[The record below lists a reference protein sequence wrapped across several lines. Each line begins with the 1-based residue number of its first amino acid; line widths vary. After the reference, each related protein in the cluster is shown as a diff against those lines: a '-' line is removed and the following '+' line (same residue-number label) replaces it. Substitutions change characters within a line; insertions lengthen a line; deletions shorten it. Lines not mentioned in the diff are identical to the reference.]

1 MVFPFSNVLNSV
13 IFLLHLV
20 QKVKF
25 LYSSNVKAT
34 LAQMSVL
41 FLEGGGSC
49 VEAKSRFFS
58 DEKNADTVLR
68 SVRFLASFISFY
80 FEILS
85 YLACG
90 EKIIRLASKI
100 ARKWA
105 KLN

>member
-41 FLEGGGSC
+41 FLEGGGG
-49 VEAKSRFFS
+49 VHA
-58 DEKNADTVLR
+58 
-68 SVRFLASFISFY
+68 
-80 FEILS
+80 
-85 YLACG
+85 
-90 EKIIRLASKI
+90 
-100 ARKWA
+100 
-105 KLN
+105 